1 MSHPAVLPKILKVSA
16 LLLNDTLKMCCY
28 KSRLVFSCCF

>member
-1 MSHPAVLPKILKVSA
+1 MKQRVTTH
-16 LLLNDTLKMCCY
+16 CCY